1 MTVCVGIDGCRAG
14 WIAVISEP
22 SGVTAQL
29 LTTVEDL
36 VPRLS
41 PTAVVAIDVPIGLVD
56 AGARDCDRAARQRL
70 GTRRGSSVFPAP
82 IRPVLTAATHA
93 DACEI
98 CARIEGKRM
107 SLQAFA
113 IVPKV
118 REVDALLRG
127 RPWLQSVVRE
137 VHPELCFAAWNGGVA
152 MAHAKKTAAGRAE
165 RERLIEMWR
174 PGLHASLRTRWTRAE
189 VARDDINDALAAL
202 WTAERIAAATAE
214 RIPSDPEPRDAVGLP
229 MRMWA

>member
-22 SGVTAQL
+22 SGVTAHL

-36 VPRLS
+36 VPRLL

-56 AGARDCDRAARQRL
+56 AGARDCDRVARQRL
-70 GTRRGSSVFPAP
+70 GSRRGSSVFPAP

-127 RPWLQSVVRE
+127 RPWLQSVVKE
-137 VHPELCFAAWNGGVA
+137 VHPELCFAAWNGGVPL
-152 MAHAKKTAAGRAE
+152 AHTKKSAAGKAE
-165 RERLIEMWR
+165 REVLIERWR
-174 PGLHASLRTRWTRAE
+174 PGLISAWRGRWPTGR
-189 VARDDINDALAAL
+189 VARDDLNDAMAAL
-202 WTAERIAAATAE
+202 WTAERIAAGVAAS
-214 RIPSDPEPRDAVGLP
+214 IPPDDPRRDRFDLP
-229 MRMWA
+229 MEMWA